1 MAAGKN
7 VLVVDDE
14 AMIRESVSAYISKQ
28 GYHVLTAE
36 TGEEA
41 LEIFQ
46 NNPILFVILDL
57 MLPGMTGEEICQAIR
72 RQSRVPIIMLTAR
85 TQEEDVLNGLGLG
98 ADDYVTK
105 PFSVKQLYA
114 RMEAILRRT
123 ASELKPLSQKL
134 SWNGNDLQIDFEH
147 SEARKQGELLSL
159 TPSEWKILSA
169 LIQHPKK
176 VFSRDNLID
185 LVFGPD
191 FDGYDRVIDTH
202 IKNLRKKVETNPK
215 SPVYVKTVH
224 GIGYK
229 FGGDEP

>member
-1 MAAGKN
+1 MAVKKT

-14 AMIRESVSAYISKQ
+14 AMIRESVSAYLTKQ
-28 GYHVLTAE
+28 GYRVLTAE
-36 TGEEA
+36 NGEEA
-41 LEIFQ
+41 LDIFQ
-46 NNPILFVILDL
+46 RQPILFVILDL
-57 MLPGMTGEEICQAIR
+57 MLPGMSGEELCQAIR
-72 RQSRVPIIMLTAR
+72 RQSRVPVIMLTAKA
-85 TQEEDVLNGLGLG
+85 QEEDILQGLGIG
-98 ADDYVTK
+98 ADDYVVK

-123 ASELKPLSQKL
+123 SADLKPLATRF
-134 SWNGNDLQIDFEH
+134 SWNGGDLQIDFEH
-147 SEARKQGELLSL
+147 SEARKRGEVLSL

-176 VFSRDNLID
+176 VFSRDNLIS

-215 SPVYVKTVH
+215 SPVYVKTIH
-224 GIGYK
+224 GMGYK
-229 FGGDEP
+229 FGGDPN